1 MREKG
6 EALDALDEMQ
16 KLGAS
21 AAVVFGTVGERLLSD
36 PSFTPIW
43 DVFARTSLPLCVH
56 MGMSY
61 PPFQELCRSI
71 QDANMIA
78 KALPAQLAFVAIVG
92 NKMLDRYVNLKVA
105 FLEFG
110 AEWIFY
116 MFGRME
122 HYLKVNRRRMP
133 TTTSLPQKEV
143 EDYAKSGRIFIAP
156 ESDDPMLAQEIALL
170 GEDQILF
177 SSDFPHGEG
186 RENAAGSILQRS
198 DLTAAQKRKILYDNP
213 IHLFGAL

>member
-1 MREKG
+1 
-6 EALDALDEMQ
+6 MQ

-43 DVFARTSLPLCVH
+43 DVFARTTLPLCVH

-61 PPFQELCRSI
+61 PPFQDLCRSI

-92 NKMLDRYVNLKVA
+92 NKMLDRYANLKVA

-133 TTTSLPQKEV
+133 TTTSLPQKKSRTMPSPAEFFLRRNPMTRCSLRRSLSW
-143 EDYAKSGRIFIAP
+143 AKTKSF
-156 ESDDPMLAQEIALL
+156 
-170 GEDQILF
+170 F
-177 SSDFPHGEG
+177 F
-186 RENAAGSILQRS
+186 
-198 DLTAAQKRKILYDNP
+198 
-213 IHLFGAL
+213 